1 MFEIDDNF
9 LASVGYDI
17 ASMSDKRKQRYIDE
31 FTQELGARI
40 SSRFIDELSD
50 EQIAEFND
58 VQENHDRAVSWLNE
72 FHADYREREDYR
84 SIREGTGNAEDA
96 ESFYATALWMRDA
109 IPNYGGLIQDEMNEY
124 QAELVKMRQIADNTI
139 ASN

>member
-1 MFEIDDNF
+1 MPHGVMER
-9 LASVGYDI
+9 SVN
-17 ASMSDKRKQRYIDE
+17 
-31 FTQELGARI
+31 
-40 SSRFIDELSD
+40 D
-50 EQIAEFND
+50 EQVAEFNN
-58 VQENHDRAVSWLNE
+58 VQENHDRAVRWLNE
-72 FHADYREREDYR
+72 FHADYRERDDYR